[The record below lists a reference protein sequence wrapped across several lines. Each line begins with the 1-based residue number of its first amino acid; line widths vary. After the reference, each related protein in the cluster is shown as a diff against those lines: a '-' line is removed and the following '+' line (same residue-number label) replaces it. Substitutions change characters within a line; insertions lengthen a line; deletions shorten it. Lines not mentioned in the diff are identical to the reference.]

1 MTVKVELLDG
11 SFISPSYDPEHA
23 NSVLDFYI
31 AKLMANEILSYE
43 IIS

>member
-11 SFISPSYDPEHA
+11 SFILPSYEKEHA
-23 NSVLDFYI
+23 DSVLDFYI
-31 AKLMANEILSYE
+31 AKLQAGEILSYE